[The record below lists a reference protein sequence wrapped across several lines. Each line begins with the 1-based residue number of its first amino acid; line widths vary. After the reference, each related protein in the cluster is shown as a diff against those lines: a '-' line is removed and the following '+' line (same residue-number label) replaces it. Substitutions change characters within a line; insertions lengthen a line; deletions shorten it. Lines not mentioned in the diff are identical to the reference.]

1 MKTVRIIL
9 IISICLASLCT
20 LFLGFVFF
28 VGLGFIFAG
37 DIDLTDEQRSAA
49 QGSVIIGSLFG
60 VVLMLISL
68 GLMIFSGV
76 ISKRILNLFGVYI
89 DE

>member
-28 VGLGFIFAG
+28 VGSCFIFAG